1 MKNSLF
7 FTIAILLS
15 TSVFAEY
22 DPQPRQVAVSGECNH
37 VVSPDRGSITL
48 TVEFQNMDLAKATKD
63 AADSYERLSSA
74 IKKLRLENLNIRTN
88 EYSVNEVRE
97 WEKNREIM
105 KGYRA
110 RMGLWVSTSE
120 IQKIGEIIAIASK
133 EKVKDVNSLQT
144 YLSDEKQLQEEVAC
158 LGDAA
163 KNARVKAEKL
173 ASALGA
179 KIGGVM
185 QMNETGRSLPQWPRP
200 MMNVAKMNTRMMA
213 MDSAESAPSVEAGQQ
228 NLSLSVLVTFE
239 LK

>member
-1 MKNSLF
+1 MN
-7 FTIAILLS
+7 
-15 TSVFAEY
+15 E
-22 DPQPRQVAVSGECNH
+22 
-37 VVSPDRGSITL
+37 
-48 TVEFQNMDLAKATKD
+48 
-63 AADSYERLSSA
+63 
-74 IKKLRLENLNIRTN
+74 IK
-88 EYSVNEVRE
+88 E
-97 WEKNREIM
+97 WEKNREVM
-105 KGYRA
+105 RGYRA

-179 KIGGVM
+179 KLGEVM
-185 QMNETGRSLPQWPRP
+185 QMNETGRSLPHWPRP
-200 MMNVAKMNTRMMA
+200 MMMQKSMGMRAMA
-213 MDSAESAPSVEAGQQ
+213 MEDANSAPSVEAGQQ
-228 NLSLSVLVTFE
+228 NLSLTVQVSFG